1 MKTVL
6 FFLIILFT
14 TTFSQTI
21 TFESKPE
28 LIAPDTISTD
38 KSEVRITFTKNG
50 RTALWGAIAYDN
62 GIGGCDIWMS
72 IKTGKEWDKPKP
84 VSFNTTA
91 DEFDPYFAPD
101 DKKVY
106 FLSNRD
112 GGYGGDDIYYVVY
125 DSTRKIFGNPVN
137 MGRDFNTSGNEDC
150 PSISPD
156 GKMLLFSS
164 DGLGGRGRHDI
175 FLSKAVSNNWGP
187 PQSIDI
193 LNSDN
198 DELYPIFLQDN
209 KTIVFTRRV
218 DQYVGNLYISFLEN
232 GSYSFPS
239 KVEERMNIPGKF
251 NFGASINP
259 ADSSYIYYSTRI
271 GPISRGKSDIYRI
284 KYKIIK
290 F

>member
-1 MKTVL
+1 MKKV
-6 FFLIILFT
+6 IILFIVLYT
-14 TTFSQTI
+14 AAFSQTI
-21 TFESKPE
+21 NFEGKPE
-28 LIAPDTISTD
+28 LFSPDTISTE
-38 KSEVRITFTKNG
+38 KSEVRITFTQNG
-50 RTALWGAIAYDN
+50 RTALWGAIAYEN

-72 IKTGKEWDKPKP
+72 IKTGEVWSKPKP

-101 DKKVY
+101 DKRVY
-106 FLSNRD
+106 FLSNRN
-112 GGYGGDDIYYVVY
+112 GGYGGDDIYYVTY

-137 MGRDFNTSGNEDC
+137 MGRDFNTSGNECC

-156 GKMLLFSS
+156 GKSLLFSS

-175 FLSKAVSNNWGP
+175 FLSKAVNNGWGP
-187 PQSIDI
+187 PQSLDI

-198 DELYPIFLQDN
+198 DEVYPIFLQDN
-209 KTIVFTRRV
+209 KTIIFTRRI
-218 DQYVGNLYISFLEN
+218 DQYEGFLYISFLQN
-232 GSYSFPS
+232 DSYSFPS
-239 KVEERMNIPGKF
+239 KMDETLNIPGKF

-271 GPISRGKSDIYRI
+271 GPNSRGKSDIYKI
-284 KYKIIK
+284 KYKLTK